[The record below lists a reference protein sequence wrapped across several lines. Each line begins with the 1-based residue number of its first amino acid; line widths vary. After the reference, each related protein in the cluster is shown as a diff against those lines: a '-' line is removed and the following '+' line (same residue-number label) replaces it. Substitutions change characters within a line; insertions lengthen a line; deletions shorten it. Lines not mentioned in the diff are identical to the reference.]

1 MAAQKKVLMA
11 MVGVAGMLALTL
23 SSCGATPEGGPGAA
37 ISDAAMVSKVADM
50 VPEKVKSTGK
60 LVVATDATAGV
71 PFSSFES
78 DNKTIVG
85 VAPDIARAI
94 AQTMGLEI
102 ELVNTPFDA
111 LIPGLQGN
119 RYDMS
124 ASTML
129 DTAKRQNVITFV
141 DFMKDGSAF
150 LAKSGFD
157 RDSLT
162 LETIC
167 GLRVGVLRGSYE
179 EQEISKANAEHCAA
193 DPADIKIFDT
203 KSNNRLAL
211 ENGRIDVESESTA
224 QVVYYA
230 KSSNGK
236 FKQAGVPYGEALI
249 GIGFPKDSDLVKPAQ
264 AALQELIDSGK
275 YQEIMTANKL
285 EDTAVPSAMINGKP

>member
-1 MAAQKKVLMA
+1 MAFQKKVFMA
-11 MVGVAGMLALTL
+11 MVGTTGMLALAL
-23 SSCGATPEGGPGAA
+23 SGCGATPDGGAGNANPEAA
-37 ISDAAMVSKVADM
+37 KISKVADM
-50 VPEKVKSTGK
+50 VPENVKSAGK

-102 ELVNTPFDA
+102 DLVNTPFDA
-111 LIPGLQGN
+111 LIPGLQGH

-129 DTAKRQNVITFV
+129 DTEKRQKVVTFV

-150 LAKSGFD
+150 LAKSDFA
-157 RDSLT
+157 RDDLS

-167 GLRVGVLRGSYE
+167 GLKVGVLRGSYE
-179 EQEISKANAEHCAA
+179 ESEVSKANTEHCAA

-224 QVVYYA
+224 QVLYYA

-249 GIGFPKDSDLVKPAQ
+249 GIGFPKDSEMVKPAQ
-264 AALQELIDSGK
+264 AALQELMDSGK
-275 YQEIMTANKL
+275 YKEIMTANKL
-285 EDTAVPSAMINGKP
+285 EDTAVMSATINGKP

>member
-1 MAAQKKVLMA
+1 MANQKKAFMAVL
-11 MVGVAGMLALTL
+11 GVAGILALSL
-23 SSCGATPEGGPGAA
+23 SSCGTATSNEPAGAM
-37 ISDAAMVSKVADM
+37 AAVSKVEKIADM
-50 VPEKVKSTGK
+50 VPADIKSQGK
-60 LVVATDATAGV
+60 LTVATDATAGV
-71 PFSSFES
+71 PFSSFEA

-102 ELVNTPFDA
+102 ELVNTPFDT

-119 RYDMS
+119 RYNMS

-129 DTAKRQNVITFV
+129 DTEKRQQTITFV

-150 LAKSGFD
+150 LAKSSFGD
-157 RDSLT
+157 DKLT

-167 GLRVGVLRGSYE
+167 GLKVGVLRGSYE
-179 EQEISKANAEHCAA
+179 ESEVTKSNEEHCAGN
-193 DPADIKIFDT
+193 PVDIKIFDT

-224 QVVYYA
+224 QVAYYA
-230 KSSNGK
+230 KTSNGK

-249 GIGFPKDSDLVKPAQ
+249 GLGFPKDSELVKAAQ
-264 AALQELIDSGK
+264 AALQELMDSGK
-275 YQEIMTANKL
+275 YQEIMTANNL
-285 EDTAVPSAMINGKP
+285 EETAVDSATINGKP